1 MARTGFV
8 GLLVFV
14 FVAAVR
20 SAGAA
25 PLILNEY
32 NGVKPTSFLKNDN
45 SDTFFG
51 RLLGNGGDWFELV
64 VAADHL
70 DVRGWQVVVEDETGP
85 STATL
90 TFSADPLWSDL
101 RAGTIITV
109 AEDVEE
115 DVSYDPAGGDW
126 WIQVR
131 AGTSG
136 TGTYISATDFEVSNS
151 NTKITIRTGDGL
163 PIFGPAGEPISG
175 VGIGS
180 DEVFKLEA
188 DPSAAI
194 GPTSDAYKDGSS
206 STFGAPNLF
215 SGGTATQ
222 DFSALRTGHPLADDD
237 FDGVQNC
244 ADNCPE
250 AYNPDQRNT
259 DGDTYG
265 DACDPDQGGIPGPG
279 LPPEGCLVV
288 DLFDPTRLIEI
299 ELKMRQADWDGLR
312 LQSRPLL
319 EAIGG
324 DCTAGPPESPF
335 EYFPADMTI
344 EGVTLTN
351 IGVRKKGFL
360 GSLDTERPSMKP
372 RFDRYVP
379 GQRVFGRDRLT
390 LNNAKQDPAR
400 IKQCLGY
407 QLFAAAGGA
416 ASRCNFAHVRVTTEN
431 GTQDLGIY
439 ANVED
444 IGTPFIER
452 SFGNSSG
459 NLYEGTAGA
468 DFRPRGLAIFEKK
481 NNEDT
486 NDGSDLV
493 ALAEVLGRAADDEIM
508 DALAPLVNVD
518 AFYTFWAMEALIGHW
533 DGYSGNTNNFQMYHN
548 PADGKFYF
556 IPWGIDDILG
566 RGNPLRNEGAVAP
579 LVWARGKL
587 ARRLYLQPQGAA
599 AYQQRLQQ
607 LFDTVWNESALLAEI
622 DRMQALIA
630 PVTGDLS
637 TYIDPI
643 RAFVSGRRQK
653 FAQDFASGPPPWT
666 EQLPEPVCLE
676 PVGSLALGF
685 STKWGAVVPSFP
697 PSGTGTGITSL
708 TGSFNG
714 FDLATPLPLK
724 WFVAGGYDMP
734 DLSDSGAFRLIFQLP
749 DLPISVIQA
758 VAKMTDIAPGAV
770 IPIEGDLNNAVLF
783 LDASLQPIYIGAL
796 AEGTL
801 RFDTQNASTVPG
813 QRIAGQLNATIT
825 QFLLPPGSCPGDCDR
840 DQQVTAGD
848 LVGVMRS
855 AQGGTAV
862 LQCPAGDR
870 DEDFQLSPDEIDQA
884 IGFIFAECPRLPTAP

>member
-1 MARTGFV
+1 MARARLA

-14 FVAAVR
+14 LVAASQSV
-20 SAGAA
+20 GAA

-32 NGVKPTSFLKNDN
+32 NGVKPTSYLKNEN

-51 RLLGNGGDWFELV
+51 RVLGNGGDWFELV
-64 VAADHL
+64 VVADHL
-70 DVRGWQVVVEDETGP
+70 DIRGWQMVVEDETGP

-90 TFSADPLWSDL
+90 TVSADPLWSDL

-109 AEDVEE
+109 AEDVPE

-131 AGTSG
+131 AGASG
-136 TGTYISATDFEVSNS
+136 TGTYISATDFEVSNN
-151 NTKITIRTGDGL
+151 NTKISIRTGDGL
-163 PIFGPAGEPISG
+163 PIFGPAGESISG
-175 VGIGS
+175 VGVGS

-194 GPTSDAYKDGSS
+194 GPTSDAYQDGSS
-206 STFGAPNLF
+206 STFGAPNIF
-215 SGGTATQ
+215 AGGTTTQ
-222 DFSALRTGHPLADDD
+222 DFSALRTGQPVADQD
-237 FDGVQNC
+237 FDGVQDC
-244 ADNCPE
+244 EDNCPE

-259 DGDTYG
+259 DGDAFG
-265 DACDPDQGGIPGPG
+265 DACDPDQGGVPGPG
-279 LPPEGCLVV
+279 LPPEGCRVV
-288 DLFDPTRLIEI
+288 DLFDPNRLIEI
-299 ELKMRQADWDGLR
+299 ELTMRQADWDGLR
-312 LQSRPLL
+312 MQSRTLL

-324 DCTAGPPESPF
+324 DCTAGPPASPF
-335 EYFPADMTI
+335 DHFPADITI

-351 IGVRKKGFL
+351 IGIRKKGFL

-372 RFDRYVP
+372 RFDEYVP
-379 GQRVFGRDRLT
+379 NQRVFGRDRLT

-407 QLFAAAGGA
+407 QLFAAAGSA
-416 ASRCNFAHVRVTTEN
+416 APRCNFAHVRITTEN
-431 GTQDLGIY
+431 GSQDLGIY

-444 IGTPFIER
+444 IKTPFIER

-493 ALAEVLGRAADDEIM
+493 ALAEVLGRAEDDELI

-533 DGYSGNTNNFQMYHN
+533 DGYSGDINNFQMYHN
-548 PADGKFYF
+548 AADGKFYF

-566 RGNPLRNEGAVAP
+566 RGNPLRNEGDVAP

-587 ARRLYLQPQGAA
+587 ARRLYMLPQGAA

-637 TYIDPI
+637 AYIDPI

-676 PVGSLALGF
+676 PVGNLALGF
-685 STKWGAVVPSFP
+685 STKWQAVVPSSL
-697 PSGTGTGITSL
+697 PSSTGITSL
-708 TGSFNG
+708 TGNFYG
-714 FDLATPLPLK
+714 LDLAGPLVFK
-724 WFVAGGYDMP
+724 FFVAGGNDMP
-734 DLSDSGAFRLIFQLP
+734 DPPDTGVFRLVFELP
-749 DLPISVIQA
+749 DLPISVTQA
-758 VAKMTDIAPGAV
+758 VANLKNITPGAV
-770 IPIEGDLNNAVLF
+770 IPLEGDLNNAVLF
-783 LDASLQPIYIGAL
+783 LDALLQPIYIGAL

-801 RFDTQNASTVPG
+801 QLDTQNASTVPG
-813 QRIAGQLNATIT
+813 QRIAGQLDATIT

-848 LVGVMRS
+848 LVGVMRT
-855 AQGGTAV
+855 AQGGAAV
-862 LQCPAGDR
+862 LQCPAADR
-870 DEDFQLSPDEIDQA
+870 DEDFRLSPDEIHQA
-884 IGFIFAECPRLPTAP
+884 LGLVFAECPRLPTAP